1 MHSRNRPTATDEKKT
16 LLYFG
21 CYFSGWYNFGKI
33 VKIVATRC
41 HILKLKCT
49 KFDFGWDSAPD
60 PLAWFKGPTSKGKY
74 GWRRQWEREAG
85 RGTGREAGVR
95 GCYAPKYF
103 GLEPPLNVETVQDYR
118 RLLPTVVESVHT
130 ARRDET

>member
-74 GWRRQWEREAG
+74 GWKRQWEREAWG
-85 RGTGREAGVR
+85 SNGSGSGSKGMLCPQIFWPGT
-95 GCYAPKYF
+95 AP
-103 GLEPPLNVETVQDYR
+103 EC
-118 RLLPTVVESVHT
+118 
-130 ARRDET
+130 